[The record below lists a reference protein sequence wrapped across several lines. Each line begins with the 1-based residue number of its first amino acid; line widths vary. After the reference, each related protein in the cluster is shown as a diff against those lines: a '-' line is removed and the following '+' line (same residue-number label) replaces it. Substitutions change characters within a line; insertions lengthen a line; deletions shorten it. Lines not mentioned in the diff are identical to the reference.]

1 MGNYGTNVE
10 GFGGF
15 EGGVN
20 ADKGAPL
27 VSTSSDGETAL
38 LFGPAALREIQAGV
52 ANGDFAIPPD
62 EAGSTITSENPL
74 PYWTFTDVNSAG
86 AITCAVVADANAGSG
101 NVLRWSVAA
110 STPSGVSATLTRFVP
125 VASTQNQAFVYVAE
139 MTNKASA
146 TTNSISKR
154 ITQQYYTQDFT
165 ATGFAPGATSGF
177 NTNLQTSSKVGPDFS
192 VVAPAEAAFLLITI
206 TIFTNSTTPASVTTN
221 DLFEVRLIRGEQT
234 LFISEGTDPATYFA
248 TRISQGNGLLSIRP
262 GVSAE
267 IIGNLE
273 VSDGG
278 TPGQGSLEVE
288 GNLQVDLDA
297 SITGTLDVSGDAEV
311 TGNLQVD
318 GDLNTDGMFTAAN
331 IASGAATVDPVTANA
346 VSSVNVTGLSVKTS
360 AGTPTNNDVSVLVT
374 AISAAAALRSCTAS
388 APTFSG
394 SNLTGFTIN
403 IFRTN
408 TTATGVWF
416 LAIGR

>member
-1 MGNYGTNVE
+1 MGKYGTNLE

-27 VSTSSDGETAL
+27 ISTSSDGATAL

-62 EAGSTITSENPL
+62 EAGSTITDENPL

-86 AITCAVVADANAGSG
+86 AITCAVIEDATAGSG

-110 STPSGVSATLTRFVP
+110 STASGKSATLSRFVP
-125 VASTQNQAFVYVAE
+125 VSGTKNQAFAYAAE
-139 MTNKASA
+139 MTVKSSASTA
-146 TTNSISKR
+146 SLKTTL
-154 ITQQYYTQDFT
+154 TQQYYKIDQATTTGT
-165 ATGFAPGATSGF
+165 AVTNFGQFLTLQNTISLNISDQNVAAPS
-177 NTNLQTSSKVGPDFS
+177 D
-192 VVAPAEAAFLLITI
+192 AAFLLITI
-206 TIFTNSTTPASVTTN
+206 TISSVSTTPASTTTC
-221 DLFEVRLIRGEQT
+221 DLFESRMIVGDQT
-234 LFISEGTDPATYFA
+234 LLVAESTTPASFYPTFINQQDGVL
-248 TRISQGNGLLSIRP
+248 RIRP
-262 GVSAE
+262 GVSTKH
-267 IIGNLE
+267 IGKM
-273 VSDGG
+273 
-278 TPGQGSLEVE
+278 EVE
-288 GNLQVDLDA
+288 QG
-297 SITGTLDVSGDAEV
+297 I
-311 TGNLQVD
+311 
-318 GDLNTDGMFTAAN
+318 FTAAN
-331 IASGAATVDPVTANA
+331 IASGTATVDPVTANV

-360 AGTPTNNDVSVLVT
+360 AGTPTADNVSILVT

-394 SNLTGFTIN
+394 SNLTGFTAN